1 MSATAVDDPPLTGRL
16 KPWQLRLYSALIP
29 VCIAGFTWGLFGIH
43 LYTGKS
49 STPVPGAYS
58 ARPSYATT
66 LSAGVCF
73 LIWCSDRFCRGEL
86 GKQDEGCR
94 DS

>member
-1 MSATAVDDPPLTGRL
+1 MSATAVDESPLTGRL

-49 STPVPGAYS
+49 FHPCPWCLLSPFLVCED
-58 ARPSYATT
+58 T
-66 LSAGVCF
+66 LSRQTF
-73 LIWCSDRFCRGEL
+73 LDMLF
-86 GKQDEGCR
+86 
-94 DS
+94 